1 MLKIMVHVPWYLNIR
16 CCLTVFRCTSIVIN
30 NRKKCKQ
37 NQRMTHLIQA
47 MFQFMQNSFK
57 FENLSHHL
65 KIIFQ
70 SFYKQ
75 LILIIEVKSKIH

>member
-1 MLKIMVHVPWYLNIR
+1 
-16 CCLTVFRCTSIVIN
+16 
-30 NRKKCKQ
+30 
-37 NQRMTHLIQA
+37 
-47 MFQFMQNSFK
+47 MQNSFK

-75 LILIIEVKSKIH
+75 SILIIEVKSKIP